1 MLNFTAHLKKAVR
14 DALAEDK
21 AGHDITSRL
30 LIPAGLR
37 AEARIIVKEPAILCG
52 MIFAAQTFRAV
63 DPGVKFKARCKD
75 GARVGKNTCV
85 ATLEGPAR
93 AILSGERTALNF
105 LGYLS
110 GIATQTGKFVA
121 GIRPYKAQI
130 LATRKTTPG
139 NRIMEKYAVTA
150 GGGHGHRMGLSDMI
164 LIKDNHHVACLH
176 RLTLA
181 EAVKLARK
189 RTKLNVEVE
198 VDNLAELKPALE
210 ACPDMILLDNMT
222 PQQLERAVKIVNGLP
237 MRKRPLLE
245 ASGGVTLKTVR
256 RIARTGVNRI
266 SVGALTHSHKAV
278 NVSLEFIDQ

>member
-1 MLNFTAHLKKAVR
+1 MAKFTAHLKKAVR
-14 DALAEDK
+14 DALAEDR
-21 AGHDITSRL
+21 AGNDITSRL

-37 AEARIIVKEPAILCG
+37 AGARIIVKEPAIVCG
-52 MIFAAQTFRAV
+52 MMFAAQTFRAV

-93 AILSGERTALNF
+93 AILAGERTALNF

-139 NRIMEKYAVTA
+139 NRIIEKYAVTA
-150 GGGHGHRMGLSDMI
+150 GGGGGHRAGLADMI
-164 LIKDNHHVACLH
+164 LIKDNHHIACRD
-176 RLTLA
+176 RLALE

-189 RTKLNVEVE
+189 RTKLKVEVE
-198 VDNLAELKPALE
+198 VDNLNELKPALE
-210 ACPDMILLDNMT
+210 ACPDMVLLDNMT
-222 PQQLERAVKIVNGLP
+222 IRQLERAVKIVKGLP
-237 MRKRPLLE
+237 PRKRPLLE
-245 ASGGVTLKTVR
+245 ASGGVILKTVR
-256 RIARTGVNRI
+256 RIARAGVDRI
-266 SVGALTHSHKAV
+266 SVGALTHSHKAID
-278 NVSLEFIDQ
+278 VSLEFIGR